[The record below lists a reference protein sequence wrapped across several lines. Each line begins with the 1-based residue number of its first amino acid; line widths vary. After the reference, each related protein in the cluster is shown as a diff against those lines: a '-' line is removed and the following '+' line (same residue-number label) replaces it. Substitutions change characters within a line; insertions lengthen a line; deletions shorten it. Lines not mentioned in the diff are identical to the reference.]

1 MATHVLLLRGV
12 NLGKHNK
19 LNMQKLCVA
28 LTNKGLEDVKYHLQ
42 SGNVLLKSKKKSATL
57 ETEVSQI
64 IKQTFNID
72 VPVLAIDKKTYKD
85 YVDNFPFENKTK
97 DWKEMCHFTFLAEK
111 PSAEKV
117 DELLAEQKENEK
129 VVVYNQIAYLFLEKK
144 YHESIINNN
153 FIEKKLGVMCTTRN
167 RNTFDRISTMLDEK

>member
-28 LTNKGLEDVKYHLQ
+28 LTNKGLEEVKYHLQ

-57 ETEVSQI
+57 ETEVRLI

-72 VPVLAIDKKTYKD
+72 VPVLAIDKKTFKD

-97 DWKEMCHFTFLAEK
+97 DWKDYCHFTLAEK
-111 PSAEKV
+111 PSTEKV

-153 FIEKKLGVMCTTRN
+153 FIEKKLGVSCTTRN
-167 RNTFDRISTMLDEK
+167 WNTFDRIYSLF